1 MRDLRDDG
9 CDLAIPFICRRTAT
23 DQSVRIPPV
32 NNLAYRDK
40 SSIVVGAST
49 HDVMIKYPSHA
60 STAFYLRGADGGA
73 LTAVQS
79 MIVGPG
85 ATAEIVD
92 QNGLEVVK
100 LQPCQLVTN
109 LSKLVANT
117 PAFRVEVKEA

>member
-1 MRDLRDDG
+1 MRERIIKGDCWVHVFNGSTFSGKGRRLG
-9 CDLAIPFICRRTAT
+9 CGEKERVC
-23 DQSVRIPPV
+23 
-32 NNLAYRDK
+32 
-40 SSIVVGAST
+40 
-49 HDVMIKYPSHA
+49 
-60 STAFYLRGADGGA
+60 
-73 LTAVQS
+73 AVQS

-92 QNGLEVVK
+92 QKGLEVVK

>member
-1 MRDLRDDG
+1 
-9 CDLAIPFICRRTAT
+9 
-23 DQSVRIPPV
+23 
-32 NNLAYRDK
+32 
-40 SSIVVGAST
+40 
-49 HDVMIKYPSHA
+49 
-60 STAFYLRGADGGA
+60 
-73 LTAVQS
+73 

-92 QNGLEVVK
+92 QKGLEVVK